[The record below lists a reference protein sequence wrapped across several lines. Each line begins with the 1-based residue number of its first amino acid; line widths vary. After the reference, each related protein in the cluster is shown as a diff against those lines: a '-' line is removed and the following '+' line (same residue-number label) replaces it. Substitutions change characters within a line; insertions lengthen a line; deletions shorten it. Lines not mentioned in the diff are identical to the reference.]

1 MYLGARPNQGVEGLL
16 SLYTDLVTMDE
27 YIAKTI
33 LGFCSSLLSFPAL
46 SLGARPNHG
55 DEAWMVPWIIYRFS
69 NNG

>member
-1 MYLGARPNQGVEGLL
+1 MSLGARPNQGVEGLL

-33 LGFCSSLLSFPAL
+33 LGFCSSLLSFPAI

-55 DEAWMVPWIIYRFS
+55 D
-69 NNG
+69 